1 MQKMIPQRIRE
12 CKHIFKDGKQM
23 EELVELKGWTQVHDA
38 DEKWAYSPTESQ
50 RSLGIGGVS

>member
-1 MQKMIPQRIRE
+1 MIPQRIRE

-23 EELVELKGWTQVHDA
+23 EELVELKDWTQVHDA